1 LFLPV
6 GFIFKLSRR
15 ATRDR
20 FCVSVLILRALL
32 SVAIEFTQLF
42 IPGRYAS
49 AIDVITNGVGAWLG
63 GLIFV
68 LLAKS
73 LKEERTDRLPAMELP
88 LMNLVYLLIPLMW
101 LTGLATG
108 GEVLR
113 WLLVVLLGLF
123 GGGVL
128 FPI

>member
-1 LFLPV
+1 M
-6 GFIFKLSRR
+6 
-15 ATRDR
+15 
-20 FCVSVLILRALL
+20 
-32 SVAIEFTQLF
+32 AIEFTQLF